1 MVVLEV
7 NIDSKGVIVMR
18 KLLALV
24 CFFMILI
31 ISGCSQNKKQ
41 DAEINTKDTET
52 STKENKI
59 EISEEY
65 VLSGEG
71 HVCNYFNTLNQLV
84 EETDY
89 YAIYSD
95 SSYTGYQ
102 YEIYDEDKMPFW
114 YGYVGW
120 RSANFEQDGDILKM
134 RISSGGNIGIEVF
147 FNVKERK
154 VSRYFEMALDN
165 SDELVAYF
173 GGPAPSGGVYIIIQ
187 NMFDPNDFYLEFVR
201 NVSDSS
207 LINSYTLDAQ
217 FIENNTKFKLT
228 YQTAKDYKEVTEIFD
243 LR

>member
-1 MVVLEV
+1 MVVLDV
-7 NIDSKGVIVMR
+7 NIDSKGVSIMKKTVA
-18 KLLALV
+18 LLC
-24 CFFMILI
+24 CFAMLI
-31 ISGCSQNKKQ
+31 ASGCSNDKEQG
-41 DAEINTKDTET
+41 
-52 STKENKI
+52 KENDNKSS
-59 EISEEY
+59 EITTQKTE
-65 VLSGEG
+65 VKLSDKYIISDNGE
-71 HVCNYFNTLNQLV
+71 VYNYFDTLNQLV

-89 YAIYSD
+89 YSLYSD
-95 SSYTGYQ
+95 LTNTGYK
-102 YEIYDEDKMPFW
+102 YEIYGEDKIPFW
-114 YGYVGW
+114 YGYTEW
-120 RSANFEQDGDILKM
+120 RSPEFELDGDILKM
-134 RISSGGNIGIEVF
+134 RIRKGANIGIEVF